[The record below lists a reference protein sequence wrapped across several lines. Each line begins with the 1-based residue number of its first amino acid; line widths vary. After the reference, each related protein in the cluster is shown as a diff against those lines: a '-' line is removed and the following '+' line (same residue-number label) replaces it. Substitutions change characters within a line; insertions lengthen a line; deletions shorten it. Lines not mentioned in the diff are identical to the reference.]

1 MLNVITI
8 QWKSLTRLER
18 LFEMQNLQFSIQFPR
33 LGIQVFKIIGRNYI
47 FTKVVLASISH
58 IMPQLELYSFREM
71 M

>member
-1 MLNVITI
+1 
-8 QWKSLTRLER
+8 
-18 LFEMQNLQFSIQFPR
+18 MQNLQFSIQFPR